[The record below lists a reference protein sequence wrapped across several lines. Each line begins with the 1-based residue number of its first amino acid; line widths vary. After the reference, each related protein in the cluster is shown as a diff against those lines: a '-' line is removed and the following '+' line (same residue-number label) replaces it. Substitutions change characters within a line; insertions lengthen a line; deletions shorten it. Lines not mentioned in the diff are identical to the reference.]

1 MWTRWLLV
9 TAFVPVLLAAEPPA
23 VKPDPIRGEM
33 VTVERSINARFQRID
48 EPSPIMLLTPA
59 RGAYLDGFG
68 TVFTLEVNLAP
79 IANVSPFQRSYSEEQ
94 KQQLNIRK
102 RSRLET
108 LESDARVMLIAEAG
122 KLSSLPPRQSV
133 ALVISLFHFGW
144 EDLTNLPGQFV
155 MQAEKQT
162 LLDLAQPETAKA
174 TIKEK
179 LPARYY

>member
-1 MWTRWLLV
+1 MWIRSLLSILFLP
-9 TAFVPVLLAAEPPA
+9 ALLAAEPPA
-23 VKPDPIRGEM
+23 VRPAAIRDEM

-48 EPSPIMLLTPA
+48 EPATIILLTPA

-94 KQQLNIRK
+94 RRLLNIRK
-102 RSRLET
+102 QARLEN
-108 LESDARVMLIAEAG
+108 LESDARVILIEEAG
-122 KLSSLPPRQSV
+122 RLPSLPPEHSV

-144 EDLTNLPGQFV
+144 EDLTKLPGQFV

-162 LLDLAQPETAKA
+162 LLDLAKPDTAKA
-174 TIKEK
+174 EIKAK
-179 LPARYY
+179 LVARYY

>member
-1 MWTRWLLV
+1 MWKQLLLSILCLS
-9 TAFVPVLLAAEPPA
+9 ALLAAEPPA
-23 VKPDPIRGEM
+23 ARPDAVRDEM
-33 VTVERSINARFQRID
+33 TTVERSINARFQRID
-48 EPSPIMLLTPA
+48 EPSPIMLLTAA
-59 RGAYLDGFG
+59 RGAYLEGFG
-68 TVFTLEVNLAP
+68 AVFTLEVNLAP

-102 RSRLET
+102 RARLEN
-108 LESDARVMLIAEAG
+108 LESDARVILIAEAG
-122 KLSSLPPRQSV
+122 KLSSLSPKQNV

-162 LLDLAQPETAKA
+162 LLDLAKPETAKA
-174 TIKEK
+174 VIKTK